1 MLTIS
6 YVYGEKEEI
15 ELGKTYY
22 FGEIWD
28 GMGDGE
34 ELLKSGTI
42 SLDDVLIDF
51 EVIEE
56 NTDILKSIVRV
67 IGIY

>member
-15 ELGKTYY
+15 KLGKPYY

-28 GMGDGE
+28 GIGDGE

-42 SLDDVLIDF
+42 AIDDTLIDF
-51 EVIEE
+51 DVIQE
-56 NTDILKSIVRV
+56 NTDILKSVVEV

>member
-1 MLTIS
+1 MLTIR
-6 YVYGEKEEI
+6 YDYGEKEEI
-15 ELGKTYY
+15 ELLKTYY

-28 GMGDGE
+28 GIGDGE
-34 ELLKSGTI
+34 EFLKRGTI
-42 SLDDVLIDF
+42 SIDDILIDF

-56 NTDILKSIVRV
+56 NTDILKSIVQV

>member
-15 ELGKTYY
+15 KLGNNYY

-28 GMGDGE
+28 GIGDGE

-42 SLDDVLIDF
+42 AIDDVLVDF

>member
-1 MLTIS
+1 MLTIT
-6 YVYGEKEEI
+6 YVYGEKEGI
-15 ELGKTYY
+15 ELGNTYY

-28 GMGDGE
+28 GIGDGE

-56 NTDILKSIVRV
+56 NTNILKSIVEV
-67 IGIY
+67 IGLY

>member
-1 MLTIS
+1 MLTIT

-15 ELGKTYY
+15 ELGNTYY

-28 GMGDGE
+28 GIGDGE

-42 SLDDVLIDF
+42 SIDDTLVDF

-56 NTDILKSIVRV
+56 NTDLLKSIVRV

>member
-1 MLTIS
+1 MLTIL
-6 YVYGEKEEI
+6 YDYGEKEEI
-15 ELGKTYY
+15 KLLKTYY

-28 GMGDGE
+28 GLGDGE
-34 ELLKSGTI
+34 ELLKRGTI
-42 SLDDVLIDF
+42 SIDDVLVDF